1 MSIKKQFFKTKA
13 KAKIGFKVSKAQ
25 AAGAVQIA
33 IVGDFNEWNPKAD
46 VMKALKD
53 GSFSHSIELPVGANY
68 EFRYLADNN
77 RWFNEEEADA
87 LAETS
92 FVDAQNSVIVL

>member
-1 MSIKKQFFKTKA
+1 MSIKKQFLKTKA
-13 KAKIGFKVSKAQ
+13 SAKISFKVSKVQ
-25 AAGAVQIA
+25 AAGAQQIA
-33 IVGDFNEWNPKAD
+33 IVGDFNDWNPKAD
-46 VMKALKD
+46 LMKALKD
-53 GSFSHSIELPVGANY
+53 GSFSHNIELPVGTNY
-68 EFRYLADNN
+68 EFRYLADNS

>member
-1 MSIKKQFFKTKA
+1 MSLKKQFLKTKA
-13 KAKIGFKVSKAQ
+13 AVKISFKVSTEQ
-25 AAGAVQIA
+25 AAKAAQIA
-33 IVGDFNEWNPKAD
+33 IVGDFNDWNPKAD
-46 VMKALKD
+46 LMKALKD
-53 GSFSHSIELPVGANY
+53 GSFSHTIELAVGSNY
-68 EFRYLADNN
+68 EFRYLADNS

>member
-1 MSIKKQFFKTKA
+1 MSIKKQFLKTKA
-13 KAKIGFKVSKAQ
+13 SAKISFKVSKAQ
-25 AAGAVQIA
+25 ADNATQLA

-68 EFRYLADNN
+68 EFRYLADNS
-77 RWFNEEEADA
+77 RWFNEEEADT

-92 FVDAQNSVIVL
+92 FVDAKNSVIVL